1 MSSTASSMH
10 RPWGL
15 EIVDVVAAVS
25 LFLSPPL
32 LRSWHSR
39 WGPPTPK

>member
-1 MSSTASSMH
+1 MGSTALCMH

-15 EIVDVVAAVS
+15 EIVDVVAAVP